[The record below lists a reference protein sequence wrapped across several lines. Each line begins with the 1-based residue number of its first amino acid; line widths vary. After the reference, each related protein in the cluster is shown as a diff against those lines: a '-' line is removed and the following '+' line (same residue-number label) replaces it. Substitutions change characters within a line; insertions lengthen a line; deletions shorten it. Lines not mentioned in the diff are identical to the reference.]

1 MTLHKMLI
9 YVLIT
14 NSSTCVSIISAGF
27 LNKRNSLSI
36 PCWSLDLV
44 RICKGVS
51 PIKIMEL
58 MNKYTSEIHQ
68 GKSNKIKS
76 H

>member
-1 MTLHKMLI
+1 MTLHKMFI

-36 PCWSLDLV
+36 PCWSPDLV

-51 PIKIMEL
+51 PITSIQL

-68 GKSNKIKS
+68 RKSNKIKS